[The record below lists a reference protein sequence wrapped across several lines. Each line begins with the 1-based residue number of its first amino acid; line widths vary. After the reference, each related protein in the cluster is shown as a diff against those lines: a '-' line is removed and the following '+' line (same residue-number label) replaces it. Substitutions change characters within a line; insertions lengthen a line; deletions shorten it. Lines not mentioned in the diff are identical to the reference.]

1 MTITKLAWRDL
12 VPDTDSYQEIF
23 AQPHLID
30 ENDPLFSDT
39 QPRLQFALEQ
49 LLHTRASSSFM
60 LAKAPEESE
69 YLNLIANAART
80 LQSDAGQL
88 VGGHY
93 EVSGHSIRL
102 RHAVSADDNFATLT
116 QVVAADWVEAEQLF
130 GCLRQFNGDITLQ
143 PGLVHQANGG
153 ILIISLR
160 TLLAQPLLWMRLKNI
175 VNRERFDWVAFDE
188 SRPLPV
194 SVPSMPLK
202 LKVILVGERES
213 LADFQEMEPELSE
226 QAIYSEFEDTLQIV
240 DAESVTQ
247 WCRWVTFTARHNHLP
262 APGADA
268 WPVLIREAARYTGEQ
283 ETLPLSPQWILR
295 QCKEVASLCDGDT
308 FSGEQLNLM
317 LQQREW
323 REGFLAERMQDEI
336 LQEQILIETEG
347 ERIGQINALSVIE
360 FPGHPR
366 AFGEPSP
373 LSPQWILR
381 QCKEVASLCDGD
393 TFSGEQL
400 NLMLQQREWREGF
413 LAERMQDE
421 ILQEQILIE
430 TEGERIGQIN
440 ALSVIEFPG
449 HPRAFGEPSR
459 ISCVAHIGDGEFT
472 DIERKAEL
480 GGNIHAKG
488 MMIMQAFLMSELQL
502 EQQIPFS
509 ASLTFE
515 QSYSEVDGDSA
526 SMAELCALISALADV
541 PVNQSIAI
549 TGSVDQFGR
558 AQPVGGLNEKIEGF
572 FAICQQR
579 ELTGKQGVI
588 IPTANVRH
596 LSLHSELVK
605 AVEEGKFTI
614 WAVDDVTDALPLL
627 LNLVWDGEG
636 QTTLMQTIQERIAQ
650 ASQQEGRHRFPWPLR
665 WLNWFIPN

>member
-12 VPDTDSYQEIF
+12 VPDSESYQEIF
-23 AQPHLID
+23 AQPHATNEKDTL
-30 ENDPLFSDT
+30 LSDT

-49 LLHTRASSSFM
+49 LIQPRASCSFM
-60 LAKAPEESE
+60 LTKAPEEQE
-69 YLNLIANAART
+69 YLILLSDAVRA
-80 LQSDAGQL
+80 LQTDAGQL
-88 VGGHY
+88 TGGHY
-93 EVSGHSIRL
+93 DVSGHTIHYR
-102 RHAVSADDNFATLT
+102 AAQDVQDNFATLA
-116 QVVAADWVEAEQLF
+116 QVVSADWVEAEQLF
-130 GCLRQFNGDITLQ
+130 GCLRQYKGDITLQ

-153 ILIISLR
+153 VLIISLR
-160 TLLAQPLLWMRLKNI
+160 TLLAQPLLWMRLKAI
-175 VNRERFDWVAFDE
+175 VTRERFDWVAFDE

-213 LADFQEMEPELSE
+213 LADFQEMEPDLAE
-226 QAIYSEFEDTLQIV
+226 QAIYSEFEDNLQIA
-240 DAESVTQ
+240 DAKAMAL
-247 WCRWVTFTARHNHLP
+247 WCQWVTHIASRDNLP
-262 APGADA
+262 APAPDV
-268 WPVLIREAARYTGEQ
+268 WPVLIREAVRYTGEQ
-283 ETLPLSPQWILR
+283 DTLPLCPLWIAR
-295 QCKEVASLCDGDT
+295 QFKEAAPLCE
-308 FSGEQLNLM
+308 GETCDAEALSLM
-317 LQQREW
+317 LARREW

-347 ERIGQINALSVIE
+347 ERV
-360 FPGHPR
+360 
-366 AFGEPSP
+366 
-373 LSPQWILR
+373 
-381 QCKEVASLCDGD
+381 
-393 TFSGEQL
+393 
-400 NLMLQQREWREGF
+400 
-413 LAERMQDE
+413 
-421 ILQEQILIE
+421 
-430 TEGERIGQIN
+430 GQIN

-459 ISCVAHIGDGEFT
+459 ISCVVHIGDGEFN

-526 SMAELCALISALADV
+526 SMAELCALISALANV
-541 PVNQSIAI
+541 PVNQNIAI

-572 FAICQQR
+572 FAICEQR
-579 ELTGKQGVI
+579 ELSGKQGVI
-588 IPTANVRH
+588 IPAANVRH
-596 LSLHSELVK
+596 LSLKSRLLQAVK
-605 AVEEGKFTI
+605 EEKFTI

-650 ASQQEGRHRFPWPLR
+650 ATQQEGRHRFPWPLR
-665 WLNWFIPN
+665 WLNYFIPN

>member
-12 VPDTDSYQEIF
+12 VPDTDSYQEVF
-23 AQPHLID
+23 AQPHVTDDTDTL
-30 ENDPLFSDT
+30 LSDT

-49 LLHTRASSSFM
+49 LLQHWTTSSFM
-60 LAKAPEESE
+60 LVKAPEELE
-69 YLNLIANAART
+69 YLNLIAAAART
-80 LQSDAGQL
+80 LHTDAESL
-88 VGGHY
+88 TGGHY
-93 EVSGHSIRL
+93 DISGHTIRY
-102 RHAVSADDNFATLT
+102 RTAEKAEDNFATLT
-116 QVVAADWVEAEQLF
+116 QVVSADWVEAEQLF
-130 GCLRQFNGDITLQ
+130 GCLRQFNGEVTLQ

-153 ILIISLR
+153 VLVISLR
-160 TLLAQPLLWMRLKNI
+160 TLLAQPLLWMRLKAI
-175 VNRERFDWVAFDE
+175 VSHERFDWVAFDE

-194 SVPSMPLK
+194 SVPPMPLK

-213 LADFQEMEPELSE
+213 LADFQEMEPELAE
-226 QAIYSEFEDTLQIV
+226 QAIYSEFEDNLQIV
-240 DAESVTQ
+240 DAETMTQ
-247 WCRWVTFTARHNHLP
+247 WCQWVTHTATRNHLP
-262 APGADA
+262 YPAPDA
-268 WPVLIREAARYTGEQ
+268 WQVLIREAVRYTGEQ
-283 ETLPLSPQWILR
+283 DTLPLNPLWIIR
-295 QCKEVASLCDGDT
+295 QFKEVAPLCESDT
-308 FSGEQLNLM
+308 CNAEQFGLM
-317 LQQREW
+317 L
-323 REGFLAERMQDEI
+323 A
-336 LQEQILIETEG
+336 
-347 ERIGQINALSVIE
+347 
-360 FPGHPR
+360 
-366 AFGEPSP
+366 
-373 LSPQWILR
+373 
-381 QCKEVASLCDGD
+381 
-393 TFSGEQL
+393 
-400 NLMLQQREWREGF
+400 QREWREGF

-459 ISCVAHIGDGEFT
+459 ISCVVHIGDGEFT

-588 IPTANVRH
+588 IPSANVRH
-596 LSLHSELVK
+596 LSLQPTLLQ
-605 AVEEGKFTI
+605 AVEEEKFTI

-636 QTTLMQTIQERIAQ
+636 QTTLMQTIQERIAT
-650 ASQQEGRHRFPWPLR
+650 ATQQEGRHRFPWPLR
-665 WLNWFIPN
+665 WLNWIIPN

>member
-23 AQPHLID
+23 AQPHVTD
-30 ENDPLFSDT
+30 ETDTLLSDT

-49 LLHTRASSSFM
+49 LLQHWTTSSFM
-60 LAKAPEESE
+60 LVKAPEELE
-69 YLNLIANAART
+69 YLNLISTAARA
-80 LQSDAGQL
+80 LHMDAGNL
-88 VGGHY
+88 TGGHY
-93 EVSGHSIRL
+93 EIAGHTIRY
-102 RHAVSADDNFATLT
+102 RTAEKAEDNFATLT
-116 QVVAADWVEAEQLF
+116 QVVNADWVEAEQLF
-130 GCLRQFNGDITLQ
+130 GCLRQFNGEITLQ

-153 ILIISLR
+153 VLVISLR
-160 TLLAQPLLWMRLKNI
+160 TLLAQPLLWMRLKAI
-175 VNRERFDWVAFDE
+175 VSHERFDWVAFDE

-202 LKVILVGERES
+202 LKVVLVGERES
-213 LADFQEMEPELSE
+213 LADFQEMEPELAE
-226 QAIYSEFEDTLQIV
+226 QAIYSEFEDNLQIV
-240 DAESVTQ
+240 DAETMTQ
-247 WCRWVTFTARHNHLP
+247 WCQWVTHTARRNTLPYP
-262 APGADA
+262 APDA
-268 WPVLIREAARYTGEQ
+268 WPVLIREAVRYTGEQ
-283 ETLPLSPQWILR
+283 DTLPLNPLWITR
-295 QCKEVASLCDGDT
+295 QLKEVAPLCESET
-308 FSGEQLNLM
+308 CNAEQFSLM
-317 LQQREW
+317 LAQREW

-347 ERIGQINALSVIE
+347 ERV
-360 FPGHPR
+360 
-366 AFGEPSP
+366 
-373 LSPQWILR
+373 
-381 QCKEVASLCDGD
+381 
-393 TFSGEQL
+393 
-400 NLMLQQREWREGF
+400 
-413 LAERMQDE
+413 
-421 ILQEQILIE
+421 
-430 TEGERIGQIN
+430 GQIN

-459 ISCVAHIGDGEFT
+459 ISCVVHIGDGEFT

-572 FAICQQR
+572 FTICQQR
-579 ELTGKQGVI
+579 ELTGTQGVI
-588 IPTANVRH
+588 IPAANVRH
-596 LSLHSELVK
+596 LSLQPALLQ
-605 AVEEGKFTI
+605 AVEEEKFTI

-636 QTTLMQTIQERIAQ
+636 QTTLMQTIQERIAT
-650 ASQQEGRHRFPWPLR
+650 ATQQEGRHRFPWPLR
-665 WLNWFIPN
+665 WLNAIIPN

>member
-23 AQPHLID
+23 AQPHVTD
-30 ENDPLFSDT
+30 ETDTLLSDT

-49 LLHTRASSSFM
+49 LLQHWTTSSFM
-60 LAKAPEESE
+60 LVKAPEELE
-69 YLNLIANAART
+69 YLNLISSAART
-80 LQSDAGQL
+80 LHTDAGSL
-88 VGGHY
+88 TGGHY
-93 EVSGHSIRL
+93 DISGHTIRY
-102 RHAVSADDNFATLT
+102 REAENAEDNFATLT
-116 QVVAADWVEAEQLF
+116 QVVNADWVEAEQLF
-130 GCLRQFNGDITLQ
+130 GCLRQFNGEITLQ
-143 PGLVHQANGG
+143 PGLVHKANGG
-153 ILIISLR
+153 ILVISLR
-160 TLLAQPLLWMRLKNI
+160 TLLAQPLLWMRLKAI
-175 VNRERFDWVAFDE
+175 VSHERFDWVAFDE

-202 LKVILVGERES
+202 MKVVLVGERES
-213 LADFQEMEPELSE
+213 LADFQEMEPELAE
-226 QAIYSEFEDTLQIV
+226 QAIYSEFEDNLQIV
-240 DAESVTQ
+240 DAETMTQ
-247 WCRWVTFTARHNHLP
+247 WCQWVTHTARRNALPYP
-262 APGADA
+262 APDA
-268 WPVLIREAARYTGEQ
+268 WQVLIREAVRYTGEQ
-283 ETLPLSPQWILR
+283 DTLPLNPLWIIR
-295 QCKEVASLCDGDT
+295 QLKEVAPLCDGDT
-308 FSGEQLNLM
+308 CNAEQFSLM
-317 LQQREW
+317 L
-323 REGFLAERMQDEI
+323 A
-336 LQEQILIETEG
+336 
-347 ERIGQINALSVIE
+347 
-360 FPGHPR
+360 
-366 AFGEPSP
+366 
-373 LSPQWILR
+373 
-381 QCKEVASLCDGD
+381 
-393 TFSGEQL
+393 
-400 NLMLQQREWREGF
+400 QREWREGF

-459 ISCVAHIGDGEFT
+459 ISCVVHIGDGEFT

-572 FAICQQR
+572 FTVCQQR
-579 ELTGKQGVI
+579 ELTGTQGVI
-588 IPTANVRH
+588 IPSANVRH
-596 LSLHSELVK
+596 LSLQPALLQ
-605 AVEEGKFTI
+605 AVEEEKFTI

-636 QTTLMQTIQERIAQ
+636 QTTLMQTIQERIAT
-650 ASQQEGRHRFPWPLR
+650 ATQQEGRHRFPWPLR
-665 WLNWFIPN
+665 WLNAFIPN

>member
-12 VPDTDSYQEIF
+12 VPDSESYQEIF
-23 AQPHLID
+23 AQPHATNEKDTL
-30 ENDPLFSDT
+30 LSDT

-49 LLHTRASSSFM
+49 LIQPWASSSFM
-60 LAKAPEESE
+60 LTKAPEEQE
-69 YLNLIANAART
+69 YLT
-80 LQSDAGQL
+80 LLSDAVRDLQTDAGQL
-88 VGGHY
+88 TGGHY
-93 EVSGHSIRL
+93 DVSGHTIHYR
-102 RHAVSADDNFATLT
+102 AAQDVQDNFATLA
-116 QVVAADWVEAEQLF
+116 QVVSADWVEAEQLF
-130 GCLRQFNGDITLQ
+130 GCLRQYKGDITLQ

-153 ILIISLR
+153 VLIISLR
-160 TLLAQPLLWMRLKNI
+160 TLLAQPLLWMRLKAI
-175 VNRERFDWVAFDE
+175 VSRERFDWVAFDE

-213 LADFQEMEPELSE
+213 LADFQEMEPELAE
-226 QAIYSEFEDTLQIV
+226 QAIYSEFEDNLQIA
-240 DAESVTQ
+240 DAEAMTL
-247 WCRWVTFTARHNHLP
+247 WCQWVTHIASRDNLP
-262 APGADA
+262 APAPDV
-268 WPVLIREAARYTGEQ
+268 WPVLIREAVRYTGEQ
-283 ETLPLSPQWILR
+283 DTLPLCPLWIAR
-295 QCKEVASLCDGDT
+295 QFKEAAPLCE
-308 FSGEQLNLM
+308 GETCDAEALSLM
-317 LQQREW
+317 LARREW

-347 ERIGQINALSVIE
+347 ERV
-360 FPGHPR
+360 
-366 AFGEPSP
+366 
-373 LSPQWILR
+373 
-381 QCKEVASLCDGD
+381 
-393 TFSGEQL
+393 
-400 NLMLQQREWREGF
+400 
-413 LAERMQDE
+413 
-421 ILQEQILIE
+421 
-430 TEGERIGQIN
+430 GQIN

-459 ISCVAHIGDGEFT
+459 ISCVVHIGDGEFN

-526 SMAELCALISALADV
+526 SMAELCALISALANV
-541 PVNQSIAI
+541 PVNQNIAI

-572 FAICQQR
+572 FAICEQR
-579 ELTGKQGVI
+579 ELSGKQGVI
-588 IPTANVRH
+588 IPAANVRH
-596 LSLHSELVK
+596 LSLKSRLLQAVK
-605 AVEEGKFTI
+605 EEKFTI

-650 ASQQEGRHRFPWPLR
+650 ATQQEGRHRFPWPLR
-665 WLNWFIPN
+665 WLNYFIPN

>member
-12 VPDTDSYQEIF
+12 VPDSESYQEIF
-23 AQPHLID
+23 AQPHATNEKDTL
-30 ENDPLFSDT
+30 LSDT

-49 LLHTRASSSFM
+49 LIQPRASCSFM
-60 LAKAPEESE
+60 LTKAPEEQE
-69 YLNLIANAART
+69 YLT
-80 LQSDAGQL
+80 LLSDAVRALQTDAGQL
-88 VGGHY
+88 TGGHY
-93 EVSGHSIRL
+93 DVSGHTIHYR
-102 RHAVSADDNFATLT
+102 AAQDVQDNFATLA
-116 QVVAADWVEAEQLF
+116 QVVSADWVEAEQLF
-130 GCLRQFNGDITLQ
+130 GCLRQYKGDITLQ

-153 ILIISLR
+153 VLIISLR
-160 TLLAQPLLWMRLKNI
+160 TLLAQPLLWMRLKAI
-175 VNRERFDWVAFDE
+175 VTRERFDWVAFDE

-213 LADFQEMEPELSE
+213 LADFQEMEPELAE
-226 QAIYSEFEDTLQIV
+226 QAIYSEFEDNLQIA
-240 DAESVTQ
+240 DAKAMAL
-247 WCRWVTFTARHNHLP
+247 WCQWVTHIASRDNLP
-262 APGADA
+262 APAPDV
-268 WPVLIREAARYTGEQ
+268 WPVLIREAVRYTGEQ
-283 ETLPLSPQWILR
+283 DTLPLCPLWIAR
-295 QCKEVASLCDGDT
+295 QFKEAAPLCE
-308 FSGEQLNLM
+308 GETCDAEALSLM
-317 LQQREW
+317 LARREW

-347 ERIGQINALSVIE
+347 ERV
-360 FPGHPR
+360 
-366 AFGEPSP
+366 
-373 LSPQWILR
+373 
-381 QCKEVASLCDGD
+381 
-393 TFSGEQL
+393 
-400 NLMLQQREWREGF
+400 
-413 LAERMQDE
+413 
-421 ILQEQILIE
+421 
-430 TEGERIGQIN
+430 GQIN

-459 ISCVAHIGDGEFT
+459 ISCVVHIGDGEFN

-526 SMAELCALISALADV
+526 SMAELCALISALANV
-541 PVNQSIAI
+541 PVNQNIAI

-572 FAICQQR
+572 FAICEQR
-579 ELTGKQGVI
+579 ELSGKQGVI
-588 IPTANVRH
+588 IPAANVRH
-596 LSLHSELVK
+596 LSLKSRLLQAVK
-605 AVEEGKFTI
+605 EEKFTI

-650 ASQQEGRHRFPWPLR
+650 ATQQEGRHRFPWPLR
-665 WLNWFIPN
+665 WLNYFIPN

>member
-23 AQPHLID
+23 AQPHVTD
-30 ENDPLFSDT
+30 ETNTLLSDT

-49 LLHTRASSSFM
+49 LLQQWTTSSFM
-60 LAKAPEESE
+60 LVKAPEELE
-69 YLNLIANAART
+69 YLNLIATAART
-80 LQSDAGQL
+80 LHTDAGRL
-88 VGGHY
+88 AGGHY
-93 EVSGHSIRL
+93 EISGHTIRY
-102 RHAVSADDNFATLT
+102 RTAEQAEDNFATLT
-116 QVVAADWVEAEQLF
+116 QVVNADWVEAEQLF
-130 GCLRQFNGDITLQ
+130 GCLRQFNGEITLQ

-153 ILIISLR
+153 VLVISLR
-160 TLLAQPLLWMRLKNI
+160 TLLAQPLLWMRLKAI
-175 VNRERFDWVAFDE
+175 VSHERFDWVAFDE

-202 LKVILVGERES
+202 LKVVLVGERES
-213 LADFQEMEPELSE
+213 LADFQEMEPELAE
-226 QAIYSEFEDTLQIV
+226 QAIYSEFEDNLQIV
-240 DAESVTQ
+240 DAETMTQ
-247 WCRWVTFTARHNHLP
+247 WCQWVTHTAKRNNLPYP
-262 APGADA
+262 APDA
-268 WPVLIREAARYTGEQ
+268 WLTLVREAVRYTGDQ
-283 ETLPLSPQWILR
+283 DTLPLNPLWITR
-295 QCKEVASLCDGDT
+295 QLKEVAPLCEGET
-308 FSGEQLNLM
+308 CNAEQLGLM
-317 LQQREW
+317 L
-323 REGFLAERMQDEI
+323 A
-336 LQEQILIETEG
+336 
-347 ERIGQINALSVIE
+347 
-360 FPGHPR
+360 
-366 AFGEPSP
+366 
-373 LSPQWILR
+373 
-381 QCKEVASLCDGD
+381 
-393 TFSGEQL
+393 
-400 NLMLQQREWREGF
+400 QREWREGF

-459 ISCVAHIGDGEFT
+459 ISCVVHIGDGEFT

-579 ELTGKQGVI
+579 ELTGTQGVI
-588 IPTANVRH
+588 IPSANVRH
-596 LSLHSELVK
+596 LSLQPALLQ
-605 AVEEGKFTI
+605 AVEEEKFTI

-636 QTTLMQTIQERIAQ
+636 QTTLMQTIQERIAT
-650 ASQQEGRHRFPWPLR
+650 ATQQEGRHRFPWPLR
-665 WLNWFIPN
+665 WLNWIIPN

>member
-12 VPDTDSYQEIF
+12 VPDSESYQEIF
-23 AQPHLID
+23 AQPHATNEKDTL
-30 ENDPLFSDT
+30 LSDT

-49 LLHTRASSSFM
+49 LIQPRASSSFM
-60 LAKAPEESE
+60 LTKAPEEQE
-69 YLNLIANAART
+69 YLT
-80 LQSDAGQL
+80 LLSDAVRALQTDAGQL
-88 VGGHY
+88 TGGHY
-93 EVSGHSIRL
+93 DVSGHTIHYR
-102 RHAVSADDNFATLT
+102 AAQDVQDNFATLA
-116 QVVAADWVEAEQLF
+116 QVVSADWVEAEQLF
-130 GCLRQFNGDITLQ
+130 GCLRQYKGDITLQ

-153 ILIISLR
+153 VLIISLR
-160 TLLAQPLLWMRLKNI
+160 TLLAQPLLWMRLKAI
-175 VNRERFDWVAFDE
+175 VTRERFDWVAFDE

-213 LADFQEMEPELSE
+213 LADFQEMEPELAE
-226 QAIYSEFEDTLQIV
+226 QAIYSEFEDNLQIA
-240 DAESVTQ
+240 DAKAMAL
-247 WCRWVTFTARHNHLP
+247 WCQWVTHIASRDNLP
-262 APGADA
+262 APAPDV
-268 WPVLIREAARYTGEQ
+268 WPVLIREAVRYTGEQ
-283 ETLPLSPQWILR
+283 DTLPLCPLWIAR
-295 QCKEVASLCDGDT
+295 QFKEAAPLCE
-308 FSGEQLNLM
+308 GETCDAEALSLM
-317 LQQREW
+317 LARREW

-347 ERIGQINALSVIE
+347 ERV
-360 FPGHPR
+360 
-366 AFGEPSP
+366 
-373 LSPQWILR
+373 
-381 QCKEVASLCDGD
+381 
-393 TFSGEQL
+393 
-400 NLMLQQREWREGF
+400 
-413 LAERMQDE
+413 
-421 ILQEQILIE
+421 
-430 TEGERIGQIN
+430 GQIN

-459 ISCVAHIGDGEFT
+459 ISCVVHIGDGEFN

-526 SMAELCALISALADV
+526 SMAELCALISALANV
-541 PVNQSIAI
+541 PVNQNIAI

-572 FAICQQR
+572 FAICEQR
-579 ELTGKQGVI
+579 ELSGKQGVI
-588 IPTANVRH
+588 IPAANVRH
-596 LSLHSELVK
+596 LSLKSRLLQAVK
-605 AVEEGKFTI
+605 EEKFTI

-650 ASQQEGRHRFPWPLR
+650 ATQQEGRHRFPWPLR
-665 WLNWFIPN
+665 WLNYFIPN

>member
-12 VPDTDSYQEIF
+12 VPDSESYQEIF
-23 AQPHLID
+23 AQPHATNEKDTL
-30 ENDPLFSDT
+30 LSDT

-49 LLHTRASSSFM
+49 LIQPRASSSFM
-60 LAKAPEESE
+60 LTKAPEEQE
-69 YLNLIANAART
+69 YLT
-80 LQSDAGQL
+80 LLSDAVRALQTDAGQL
-88 VGGHY
+88 TGGHY
-93 EVSGHSIRL
+93 DVSGHTIHYR
-102 RHAVSADDNFATLT
+102 AAQDVQDNFATLA
-116 QVVAADWVEAEQLF
+116 QVVSADWVEAEQLF
-130 GCLRQFNGDITLQ
+130 GCLRQYKGDITLQ

-153 ILIISLR
+153 VLIISLR
-160 TLLAQPLLWMRLKNI
+160 TLLAQPLLWMRLKAI
-175 VNRERFDWVAFDE
+175 VSRERFDWVAFDE

-213 LADFQEMEPELSE
+213 LADFQEMEPELAE
-226 QAIYSEFEDTLQIV
+226 QAIYSEFEDNLQIA
-240 DAESVTQ
+240 DAEAMTL
-247 WCRWVTFTARHNHLP
+247 WCQWVTHIASRDNLP
-262 APGADA
+262 APAPDV
-268 WPVLIREAARYTGEQ
+268 WPVLIREAVRYTGEQ
-283 ETLPLSPQWILR
+283 DTLPLCPLWIAR
-295 QCKEVASLCDGDT
+295 QFKEAAPLCE
-308 FSGEQLNLM
+308 GETCDAEALSLM
-317 LQQREW
+317 LARREW

-347 ERIGQINALSVIE
+347 ERV
-360 FPGHPR
+360 
-366 AFGEPSP
+366 
-373 LSPQWILR
+373 
-381 QCKEVASLCDGD
+381 
-393 TFSGEQL
+393 
-400 NLMLQQREWREGF
+400 
-413 LAERMQDE
+413 
-421 ILQEQILIE
+421 
-430 TEGERIGQIN
+430 GQIN

-459 ISCVAHIGDGEFT
+459 ISCVVHIGDGEFN

-526 SMAELCALISALADV
+526 SMAELCALISALANV
-541 PVNQSIAI
+541 PVNQNIAI

-572 FAICQQR
+572 FAICEQR
-579 ELTGKQGVI
+579 ELSGKQGVI
-588 IPTANVRH
+588 IPAANVRH
-596 LSLHSELVK
+596 LSLKSRLLQAVK
-605 AVEEGKFTI
+605 EEKFTI

-650 ASQQEGRHRFPWPLR
+650 ATQQEGRHRFPWPLR
-665 WLNWFIPN
+665 WLNYFIPN

>member
-12 VPDTDSYQEIF
+12 VPDSESYQEIF
-23 AQPHLID
+23 AQTHATD
-30 ENDPLFSDT
+30 ENDTLLSDT

-49 LLHTRASSSFM
+49 LIQPWTSSSFM
-60 LAKAPEESE
+60 LTKAPEEQE
-69 YLNLIANAART
+69 YLT
-80 LQSDAGQL
+80 LLSDAVRALQTDAGQL
-88 VGGHY
+88 TGGHY
-93 EVSGHSIRL
+93 DVSGHTIHYR
-102 RHAVSADDNFATLT
+102 AAQNAQDNFATVT
-116 QVVAADWVEAEQLF
+116 QVVSADWVEAEQLF
-130 GCLRQFNGDITLQ
+130 GCLRQYNGDITLQ
-143 PGLVHQANGG
+143 SGLVHQANGG
-153 ILIISLR
+153 VLIISLR
-160 TLLAQPLLWMRLKNI
+160 TLLAQPLLWMRLKAI
-175 VNRERFDWVAFDE
+175 VSRERFDWVAFDE

-213 LADFQEMEPELSE
+213 LADFQEMEPELAE
-226 QAIYSEFEDTLQIV
+226 QAIYSEFEDNLQIA
-240 DAESVTQ
+240 DAEAMTL
-247 WCRWVTFTARHNHLP
+247 WCQWVTRIASRDNLPPP
-262 APGADA
+262 APDA
-268 WPVLIREAARYTGEQ
+268 WPVLIREAVRYTGEQ
-283 ETLPLSPQWILR
+283 NTLPLCPLWIAR
-295 QCKEVASLCDGDT
+295 QFKEAAPLCEDDT
-308 FSGEQLNLM
+308 CSAEALSLM
-317 LQQREW
+317 LARREW

-347 ERIGQINALSVIE
+347 ERV
-360 FPGHPR
+360 
-366 AFGEPSP
+366 
-373 LSPQWILR
+373 
-381 QCKEVASLCDGD
+381 
-393 TFSGEQL
+393 
-400 NLMLQQREWREGF
+400 
-413 LAERMQDE
+413 
-421 ILQEQILIE
+421 
-430 TEGERIGQIN
+430 GQIN

-459 ISCVAHIGDGEFT
+459 ISCVVHIGDGEFN

-526 SMAELCALISALADV
+526 SMAELCALISALANV
-541 PVNQSIAI
+541 PVNQNIAI

-572 FAICQQR
+572 FAICEQR
-579 ELTGKQGVI
+579 ELNGKQGVI
-588 IPTANVRH
+588 IPAANVRH
-596 LSLHSELVK
+596 LSLKSELLQAVK
-605 AVEEGKFTI
+605 EEKFTI

-650 ASQQEGRHRFPWPLR
+650 ATQQEGRHRFPWPLR
-665 WLNWFIPN
+665 WLNAFIPN

>member
-12 VPDTDSYQEIF
+12 VPDSESYQEIF
-23 AQPHLID
+23 AQPHATD
-30 ENDPLFSDT
+30 ENDTLLSDT

-49 LLHTRASSSFM
+49 LIQPWTSSSFM
-60 LAKAPEESE
+60 LTKAPEEQE
-69 YLNLIANAART
+69 YLT
-80 LQSDAGQL
+80 LLSDAVRALQTDAGQL
-88 VGGHY
+88 TGGHY
-93 EVSGHSIRL
+93 DVSGHTIHYR
-102 RHAVSADDNFATLT
+102 AAQNAQDNFATVT
-116 QVVAADWVEAEQLF
+116 QVVSADWVEAEQLF
-130 GCLRQFNGDITLQ
+130 GCLRQYNGDISLQ

-153 ILIISLR
+153 VLIISLR
-160 TLLAQPLLWMRLKNI
+160 TLLAQPLLWMRLKAI
-175 VNRERFDWVAFDE
+175 VSRERFDWVAFDE

-213 LADFQEMEPELSE
+213 LADFQEMEPELAE
-226 QAIYSEFEDTLQIV
+226 QAIYSEFEDNLQIA
-240 DAESVTQ
+240 DAEAMTL
-247 WCRWVTFTARHNHLP
+247 WCQWVTRIASRDNLP
-262 APGADA
+262 APAPDA
-268 WPVLIREAARYTGEQ
+268 WPVLIREAVRYTGEQ
-283 ETLPLSPQWILR
+283 DTLPLCPLWIAR
-295 QCKEVASLCDGDT
+295 QFKEVAPLCEGDT
-308 FSGEQLNLM
+308 CGAEALSLM
-317 LQQREW
+317 LARREW

-347 ERIGQINALSVIE
+347 ERV
-360 FPGHPR
+360 
-366 AFGEPSP
+366 
-373 LSPQWILR
+373 
-381 QCKEVASLCDGD
+381 
-393 TFSGEQL
+393 
-400 NLMLQQREWREGF
+400 
-413 LAERMQDE
+413 
-421 ILQEQILIE
+421 
-430 TEGERIGQIN
+430 GQIN

-459 ISCVAHIGDGEFT
+459 ISCVVHIGDGEFN

-526 SMAELCALISALADV
+526 SMAELCALISALANV
-541 PVNQSIAI
+541 PVNQNIAI

-572 FAICQQR
+572 FAICEQR
-579 ELTGKQGVI
+579 ELNGKQGVI
-588 IPTANVRH
+588 IPAANVRH
-596 LSLHSELVK
+596 LSLKSELLQAVK
-605 AVEEGKFTI
+605 EEKFTI

-650 ASQQEGRHRFPWPLR
+650 ATQQEGRHRFPWPLR
-665 WLNWFIPN
+665 WLNAFIPN

>member
-69 YLNLIANAART
+69 YLNLIADAART

-93 EVSGHSIRL
+93 EVSGHTIRL

-116 QVVAADWVEAEQLF
+116 QVVAADWVEVEQLF

-366 AFGEPSP
+366 AFGEPS
-373 LSPQWILR
+373 
-381 QCKEVASLCDGD
+381 
-393 TFSGEQL
+393 
-400 NLMLQQREWREGF
+400 
-413 LAERMQDE
+413 
-421 ILQEQILIE
+421 
-430 TEGERIGQIN
+430 
-440 ALSVIEFPG
+440 
-449 HPRAFGEPSR
+449 R
-459 ISCVAHIGDGEFT
+459 ISCVVHIGDGEFT

>member
-12 VPDTDSYQEIF
+12 VPDSESYQEIF
-23 AQPHLID
+23 AQPHATNEKDTL
-30 ENDPLFSDT
+30 LSDT

-49 LLHTRASSSFM
+49 LIQPQASSSFM
-60 LAKAPEESE
+60 LTKAPEEQE
-69 YLNLIANAART
+69 YLT
-80 LQSDAGQL
+80 LLSDAVRALQTDAGQL
-88 VGGHY
+88 TGGHY
-93 EVSGHSIRL
+93 DVSGHTIHYR
-102 RHAVSADDNFATLT
+102 AAQDVQDNFATLA
-116 QVVAADWVEAEQLF
+116 QVVSADWVEAEQLF
-130 GCLRQFNGDITLQ
+130 GCLRQYKGDITLQ

-153 ILIISLR
+153 VLIISLR
-160 TLLAQPLLWMRLKNI
+160 TLLAQPLLWMRLKAI
-175 VNRERFDWVAFDE
+175 VTRERFDWVAFDK

-213 LADFQEMEPELSE
+213 LADFQEMEPELAE
-226 QAIYSEFEDTLQIV
+226 QAIYSEFEDNLQIA
-240 DAESVTQ
+240 DAKAMAL
-247 WCRWVTFTARHNHLP
+247 WCQWVTHIASRDNLP
-262 APGADA
+262 APAPDV
-268 WPVLIREAARYTGEQ
+268 WPVLIREAVRYTGEQ
-283 ETLPLSPQWILR
+283 DTLPLCPLWIAR
-295 QCKEVASLCDGDT
+295 QFKEAAPLCE
-308 FSGEQLNLM
+308 GETCDAEALSLM
-317 LQQREW
+317 LARREW

-347 ERIGQINALSVIE
+347 ERV
-360 FPGHPR
+360 
-366 AFGEPSP
+366 
-373 LSPQWILR
+373 
-381 QCKEVASLCDGD
+381 
-393 TFSGEQL
+393 
-400 NLMLQQREWREGF
+400 
-413 LAERMQDE
+413 
-421 ILQEQILIE
+421 
-430 TEGERIGQIN
+430 GQIN

-459 ISCVAHIGDGEFT
+459 ISCVVHIGDGEFN

-526 SMAELCALISALADV
+526 SMAELCALISALANV
-541 PVNQSIAI
+541 PVNQNIAI

-572 FAICQQR
+572 FAICEQR
-579 ELTGKQGVI
+579 ELSGKQGVI
-588 IPTANVRH
+588 IPAANVRH
-596 LSLHSELVK
+596 LSLKSRLLQAVK
-605 AVEEGKFTI
+605 EEKFTI

-650 ASQQEGRHRFPWPLR
+650 ATQQEGRHRFPWPLR
-665 WLNWFIPN
+665 WLNYFIPN

>member
-12 VPDTDSYQEIF
+12 VPDSESYQEIF
-23 AQPHLID
+23 AQPHATD
-30 ENDPLFSDT
+30 ENDTLLSDT

-49 LLHTRASSSFM
+49 LIQPWTSSSFM
-60 LAKAPEESE
+60 LTKAPEEQE
-69 YLNLIANAART
+69 YLT
-80 LQSDAGQL
+80 LLSDAVRALQTDAGQL
-88 VGGHY
+88 TGGHY
-93 EVSGHSIRL
+93 DVSGHTVHYR
-102 RHAVSADDNFATLT
+102 AAQNAQDNFATVT
-116 QVVAADWVEAEQLF
+116 QVVSADWVEAEQLF
-130 GCLRQFNGDITLQ
+130 GCLRQYNGDITLQ

-153 ILIISLR
+153 VLIISLR
-160 TLLAQPLLWMRLKNI
+160 TLLAQPLLWMRLKAI
-175 VNRERFDWVAFDE
+175 VSRERFDWVAFDE

-213 LADFQEMEPELSE
+213 LADFQEMEPELAE
-226 QAIYSEFEDTLQIV
+226 QAIYSEFEDNLQIA
-240 DAESVTQ
+240 DAEAMTL
-247 WCRWVTFTARHNHLP
+247 WCQWVTRIALCDNLPPP
-262 APGADA
+262 APDA
-268 WPVLIREAARYTGEQ
+268 WPVLIREAVRYTGEQ
-283 ETLPLSPQWILR
+283 DTLPLCPLWIARQFKEASP
-295 QCKEVASLCDGDT
+295 LCEGDT
-308 FSGEQLNLM
+308 CSAEALSLM
-317 LQQREW
+317 LARREW

-347 ERIGQINALSVIE
+347 ERV
-360 FPGHPR
+360 
-366 AFGEPSP
+366 
-373 LSPQWILR
+373 
-381 QCKEVASLCDGD
+381 
-393 TFSGEQL
+393 
-400 NLMLQQREWREGF
+400 
-413 LAERMQDE
+413 
-421 ILQEQILIE
+421 
-430 TEGERIGQIN
+430 GQIN

-459 ISCVAHIGDGEFT
+459 ISCVVHIGDGEFN

-526 SMAELCALISALADV
+526 SMAELCALISALANV
-541 PVNQSIAI
+541 PVNQNIAI

-572 FAICQQR
+572 FAICEQR
-579 ELTGKQGVI
+579 ELNGKQGVI
-588 IPTANVRH
+588 IPAANVRH
-596 LSLHSELVK
+596 LSLKSELLQAVK
-605 AVEEGKFTI
+605 EEKFTI

-650 ASQQEGRHRFPWPLR
+650 ATQQEGRHRFPWPLR
-665 WLNWFIPN
+665 WLNAFIPN